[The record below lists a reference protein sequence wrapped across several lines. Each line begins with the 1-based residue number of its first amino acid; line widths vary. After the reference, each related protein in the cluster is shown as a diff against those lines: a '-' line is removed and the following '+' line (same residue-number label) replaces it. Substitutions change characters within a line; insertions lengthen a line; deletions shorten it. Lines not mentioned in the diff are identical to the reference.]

1 MRLKLTNLITF
12 VQLISVRLI
21 IKCSYLYV
29 VSILHHW
36 TKSHFI
42 YLHRGSFLIKSHLG
56 QSQYFTLLYKDISLN
71 KIYIKIFLL
80 TYSPNNPSHVILS
93 RTQKVFPIRC
103 QPLQKGTRKYPHQGP
118 VLTEWEPS
126 WK

>member
-12 VQLISVRLI
+12 VQLISVEVDN
-21 IKCSYLYV
+21 KM
-29 VSILHHW
+29 
-36 TKSHFI
+36 FI
-42 YLHRGSFLIKSHLG
+42 FICCEYFTPLNKIPFLYLHRGSFLIKSHLG

-93 RTQKVFPIRC
+93 RSQKVFPIRC
-103 QPLQKGTRKYPHQGP
+103 QPLQKDTRKYPHQGP
-118 VLTEWEPS
+118 GLTE
-126 WK
+126 